1 MLCPLKLRT
10 TRLDSLF
17 KKKKKVKENISVN
30 YEEDNVSLVLSK
42 VPAQKCFFKYFFRW
56 FVPDELWYIIP
67 KKHPIMLGQ
76 NLLRLVRNGGI
87 KI

>member
-10 TRLDSLF
+10 TRLDSLL

-42 VPAQKCFFKYFFRW
+42 IPAQKCFFNFETVEHYNYF
-56 FVPDELWYIIP
+56 
-67 KKHPIMLGQ
+67 PIVYM
-76 NLLRLVRNGGI
+76 R
-87 KI
+87 K

>member
-10 TRLDSLF
+10 TRLDSLL

-42 VPAQKCFFKYFFRW
+42 IPAQKCFFKFETVEHYNYF
-56 FVPDELWYIIP
+56 
-67 KKHPIMLGQ
+67 PIVYM
-76 NLLRLVRNGGI
+76 R
-87 KI
+87 K

>member
-1 MLCPLKLRT
+1 MLCPFKLRT

-42 VPAQKCFFKYFFRW
+42 VPAQKCFFKYFFDGLALMNCGIS
-56 FVPDELWYIIP
+56 FQ

>member
-17 KKKKKVKENISVN
+17 KKEKVKENISVN

-42 VPAQKCFFKYFFRW
+42 VPAQKCFFKYIFQW

-67 KKHPIMLGQ
+67 KETSNNAGTKSPKISTE
-76 NLLRLVRNGGI
+76 RGI
-87 KI
+87 